1 MNSSKV
7 LVTGLILTVSV
18 LFIVI
23 GKEEETVTEIQK
35 SDSKYCLS
43 SECVKV
49 AAAIISDLD
58 DETDPCDDFYK
69 VSISEFTNHH
79 LVICRQCSD
88 IVRDS
93 HYHLLFA
100 KSGNGNFC
108 ILCHNF

>member
-69 VSISEFTNHH
+69 VSISKFMN
-79 LVICRQCSD
+79 
-88 IVRDS
+88 
-93 HYHLLFA
+93 YHLTANIFE
-100 KSGNGNFC
+100 SGPMPTP
-108 ILCHNF
+108 

>member
-1 MNSSKV
+1 MNSLRV

-23 GKEEETVTEIQK
+23 GKEEETVTEIEK

-69 VSISEFTNHH
+69 VSNSTYIHCE
-79 LVICRQCSD
+79 
-88 IVRDS
+88 
-93 HYHLLFA
+93 LLF
-100 KSGNGNFC
+100 
-108 ILCHNF
+108 IY

>member
-1 MNSSKV
+1 MDGIRRFGIRDLWNYLMNSSKV

-69 VSISEFTNHH
+69 VSSSKFMNFH
-79 LVICRQCSD
+79 L
-88 IVRDS
+88 
-93 HYHLLFA
+93 
-100 KSGNGNFC
+100 GM
-108 ILCHNF
+108 

>member
-1 MNSSKV
+1 MNSSKI

-69 VSISEFTNHH
+69 VSISKFMN
-79 LVICRQCSD
+79 
-88 IVRDS
+88 
-93 HYHLLFA
+93 YHLG
-100 KSGNGNFC
+100 KVQ
-108 ILCHNF
+108 IL